1 MVIFLRK
8 YNFFLNLPVQS
19 ERIRKNDTGRLRPRY
34 NASSTEGKVDVLA
47 YYPNCSRWLR
57 ECEWLS
63 KDVDI
68 MDRKHCIALDE
79 QFGHE
84 LLPSVHECE
93 CEWVNGTSVVK

>member
-1 MVIFLRK
+1 M
-8 YNFFLNLPVQS
+8 
-19 ERIRKNDTGRLRPRY
+19 
-34 NASSTEGKVDVLA
+34 
-47 YYPNCSRWLR
+47 
-57 ECEWLS
+57 
-63 KDVDI
+63 DI